1 MKKLKNE
8 SNINLKHLICMDEQT
23 DENTVNKV
31 IKKGEELIKQGNT
44 EFLNAKINEKDLAV
58 LIFTSGTTSAS
69 KAVMLSQY
77 NIAKNIHDML
87 MVEKFKSSDV
97 NIAFL
102 PYHHAFGST
111 GQLVMLASGIQTV
124 FPDGLKYIGQN
135 LKEYGVTVFVGVPK
149 LIEAIYDRVNKEI
162 EKQGKTKLI
171 KTAKLFTNFLLKCKI
186 DVRRKAYK
194 KIINNLGG
202 LRFVISGA
210 AALNK
215 DVANGFYEL
224 GIETVQ
230 GYGLT
235 ETAPVVAAENYKYR
249 KSGSIGFPMPSVDVE
264 IVNKD
269 ENGIGELKVKGPNVM
284 MGYYQNEKATKEVI
298 KDGWFY
304 TGDLAYRDKEGYIFI
319 AGRKKNMIVLKN
331 GKKIFPEEMEDL
343 VNQIDLVEESFVFG
357 MPKGDDLLLSVEI
370 KYNEKVAKEKY
381 PNLNEE
387 EIKKLIW
394 NKVKETNKLLPK
406 YKYIKNMILTKED
419 FIKTSTQK
427 IKRFEEIKKFI

>member
-1 MKKLKNE
+1 
-8 SNINLKHLICMDEQT
+8 MDEQT
-23 DENTVNKV
+23 DENTINKV

-264 IVNKD
+264 IVNKH

>member
-1 MKKLKNE
+1 
-8 SNINLKHLICMDEQT
+8 MDEQT

-304 TGDLAYRDKEGYIFI
+304 TGDLAKIDSEGYIFI
-319 AGRKKNMIVLKN
+319 CGRRKSVIVLKN
-331 GKKIFPEEMEDL
+331 GKNIFPEEIEGII
-343 VNQIDLVEESFVFG
+343 NQIDGVIESFIFG
-357 MPKGDDLLLSVEI
+357 KQMSEDKNDI
-370 KYNEKVAKEKY
+370 KIYSKIVYDKATMKEKY
-381 PNLNEE
+381 QAEGEE
-387 EIKKLIW
+387 EINSILNDKIKAIN
-394 NKVKETNKLLPK
+394 NKMPR
-406 YKYIKNMILTKED
+406 YKAIRGIIVSQEPL
-419 FIKTSTQK
+419 IKTTTNK
-427 IKRFEEIKKFI
+427 IKRHENLKLIKEEK

>member
-1 MKKLKNE
+1 
-8 SNINLKHLICMDEQT
+8 MDEQT
-23 DENTVNKV
+23 DENTINKV

-171 KTAKLFTNFLLKCKI
+171 KTAKTI
-186 DVRRKAYK
+186 YK
-194 KIINNLGG
+194 F
-202 LRFVISGA
+202 FV
-210 AALNK
+210 
-215 DVANGFYEL
+215 
-224 GIETVQ
+224 
-230 GYGLT
+230 
-235 ETAPVVAAENYKYR
+235 
-249 KSGSIGFPMPSVDVE
+249 
-264 IVNKD
+264 
-269 ENGIGELKVKGPNVM
+269 KV
-284 MGYYQNEKATKEVI
+284 
-298 KDGWFY
+298 
-304 TGDLAYRDKEGYIFI
+304 
-319 AGRKKNMIVLKN
+319 
-331 GKKIFPEEMEDL
+331 
-343 VNQIDLVEESFVFG
+343 
-357 MPKGDDLLLSVEI
+357 
-370 KYNEKVAKEKY
+370 
-381 PNLNEE
+381 
-387 EIKKLIW
+387 
-394 NKVKETNKLLPK
+394 
-406 YKYIKNMILTKED
+406 
-419 FIKTSTQK
+419 
-427 IKRFEEIKKFI
+427 